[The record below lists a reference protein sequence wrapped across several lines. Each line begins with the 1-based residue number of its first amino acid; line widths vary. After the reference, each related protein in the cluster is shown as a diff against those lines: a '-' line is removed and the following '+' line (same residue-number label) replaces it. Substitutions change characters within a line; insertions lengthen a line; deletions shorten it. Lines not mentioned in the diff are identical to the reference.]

1 VTFDSVSQDFA
12 FGSGATK
19 SPRIQGR
26 DSFLTPQFD
35 FLLFAFRPF
44 CEVQGFY
51 FAADD
56 TAVGSGPAV
65 EVTLG
70 ILMVLTRR

>member
-1 VTFDSVSQDFA
+1 MTFDSVSQDFA

-35 FLLFAFRPF
+35 FLLL
-44 CEVQGFY
+44 CWL
-51 FAADD
+51 D
-56 TAVGSGPAV
+56 
-65 EVTLG
+65 LG
-70 ILMVLTRR
+70 VDFFLAGVLVLVAGLDAQHPLPQR